1 MAAHTWRNG
10 RARRRLPDVSPAP
23 GPAARRWRS
32 LVRARRAEI
41 ERLVPGRHPPGTGY
55 WDQRAERLAERM
67 TASPEGDPFLGRL
80 RRLTGSRTTVLDVGA
95 GPGRFSL
102 ALAPDVAEVVAVDPS
117 PAMLAILRRR
127 SERKRVT
134 NVVTVEGRWED
145 VDVDPADV
153 VFASYVLPIVEDA
166 PRFLAKLDA
175 SARRHVLLY
184 LGAFSMDGI
193 LDPLWRHFHAH
204 PRRPGPTWL
213 DALDVLRETGI
224 DATVE
229 VVEVRT
235 HTRFSSLAEA
245 VEDYRDLLALP
256 DDEDVRRRLGELLR
270 TWLVARGGQ
279 LRLPVATLPAAVIRW
294 RPAGTRR

>member
-1 MAAHTWRNG
+1 MADGRGPPRA
-10 RARRRLPDVSPAP
+10 RARRLPNVSPAP

-41 ERLVPGRHPPGTGY
+41 ERLVPGRTPRGTGY

-67 TASPEGDPFLGRL
+67 TASPEGDPFLARL

-102 ALAPDVAEVVAVDPS
+102 ALAPGVAGVVAVDPS

-127 SERKRVT
+127 AERTRVT

-145 VDVDPADV
+145 VDVAPADV
-153 VFASYVLPIVEDA
+153 VFASYVLPIVDDA

-193 LDPLWRHFHAH
+193 LDPLWRHFHGR

-213 DALDVLRETGI
+213 DALDVLREMGI
-224 DATVE
+224 HTTVE

-235 HTRFSSLAEA
+235 HTRFSSLADA
-245 VEDYRDLLALP
+245 VEDHRDLLALP
-256 DDEDVRRRLGELLR
+256 DDDDVRRRLGQLLR
-270 TWLVARGGQ
+270 MWLVSRGGQ
-279 LRLPVATLPAAVIRW
+279 LRLPVATLPAAVVRW
-294 RPAGTRR
+294 RPAGSRR

>member
-1 MAAHTWRNG
+1 
-10 RARRRLPDVSPAP
+10 
-23 GPAARRWRS
+23 
-32 LVRARRAEI
+32 
-41 ERLVPGRHPPGTGY
+41 
-55 WDQRAERLAERM
+55 M
-67 TASPEGDPFLGRL
+67 TASPEGDPFLVRL
-80 RRLTGSRTTVLDVGA
+80 RRFAGSRSTVLDVGA

-102 ALAPDVAEVVAVDPS
+102 ALAPDVAGVVAVDPS
-117 PAMLAILRRR
+117 PAMLAILRLRAERR
-127 SERKRVT
+127 RVT

-145 VDVDPADV
+145 VEVAPADV
-153 VFASYVLPIVEDA
+153 VFASYVLPIVDDA

-193 LDPLWRHFHAH
+193 LDPLWRHFHGR

-213 DALDVLRETGI
+213 DALDVLREIGI
-224 DATVE
+224 DPTVE

-256 DDEDVRRRLGELLR
+256 DDEDVGRRLGELLH
-270 TWLVARGGQ
+270 TWLVARGGE

-294 RPAGTRR
+294 RPRRSEEAGLGPRSGAP

>member
-1 MAAHTWRNG
+1 M
-10 RARRRLPDVSPAP
+10 
-23 GPAARRWRS
+23 
-32 LVRARRAEI
+32 
-41 ERLVPGRHPPGTGY
+41 PGRPPPGGGGY

-67 TASPEGDPFLGRL
+67 TASPEGDPFLARL
-80 RRLTGSRTTVLDVGA
+80 RRLTGSRTTVVDVGS

-102 ALAPDVAEVVAVDPS
+102 ALAPDVAELVAVDPS

-127 SERKRVT
+127 AERRRLT

-145 VDVDPADV
+145 VDVPPADV
-153 VFASYVLPIVEDA
+153 AFASYVLPIVDDA

-193 LDPLWRHFHAH
+193 LDPLWRHFHGR

-213 DALDVLRETGI
+213 DAVDVLRELGI
-224 DATVE
+224 EPIVE
-229 VVEVRT
+229 VVEVRS

-256 DDEDVRRRLGELLR
+256 DDDDVRRRLGELLR
-270 TWLVARGGQ
+270 TWLVARGGV
-279 LRLPVATLPAAVIRW
+279 LRLPVASLPAAVLRW
-294 RPAGTRR
+294 RPAGGRTIPAGSGRD

>member
-1 MAAHTWRNG
+1 VSAA
-10 RARRRLPDVSPAP
+10 A

-41 ERLVPGRHPPGTGY
+41 ERLVPGRYPAGTGY

-67 TASPEGDPFLGRL
+67 TASPEGDPFLARL
-80 RRLTGSRTTVLDVGA
+80 RRVTGSRTTVLDVGA

-102 ALAPDVAEVVAVDPS
+102 ALAPEVAEVVAVDPS

-127 SERKRVT
+127 AERKRLG
-134 NVVTVEGRWED
+134 NVVTLEGRWED
-145 VDVDPADV
+145 VDVAPADV

-166 PRFLAKLDA
+166 PRFIAKLDA

-193 LDPLWRHFHAH
+193 LDPLWRHFHGR

-224 DATVE
+224 DPAVE

-256 DDEDVRRRLGELLR
+256 DDDDVRRRLGDLLH
-270 TWLVARGGQ
+270 TWLVARGGE
-279 LRLPVATLPAAVIRW
+279 LRLPVASLPAAVVRW
-294 RPAGTRR
+294 RPAGAP

>member
-1 MAAHTWRNG
+1 
-10 RARRRLPDVSPAP
+10 
-23 GPAARRWRS
+23 
-32 LVRARRAEI
+32 
-41 ERLVPGRHPPGTGY
+41 VPGRYPPGAGY
-55 WDQRAERLAERM
+55 WDERAERLAERM
-67 TASPEGDPFLGRL
+67 TASPEGDPFLVRL
-80 RRLTGSRTTVLDVGA
+80 RRLTGSRTTVLDVGC

-102 ALAPDVAEVVAVDPS
+102 AIAPDVERVVAVDPS
-117 PAMLAILRRR
+117 PAMLAILGRRAGR
-127 SERKRVT
+127 QRIA

-145 VDVDPADV
+145 VDVPRADV
-153 VFASYVLPIVEDA
+153 AFASYVLPIVDDA
-166 PRFLAKLDA
+166 PRFLTQLDA

-193 LDPLWRHFHAH
+193 LDPLWRHFHGR

-224 DATVE
+224 DPTVE

-235 HTRFSSLAEA
+235 HTRFASLAEA

-256 DDEDVRRRLGELLR
+256 DDDDVRRRLGELLR
-270 TWLVARGGQ
+270 TWLVARGRE

-294 RPAGTRR
+294 RPTGSGRE

>member
-1 MAAHTWRNG
+1 
-10 RARRRLPDVSPAP
+10 VSPPP

-41 ERLVPGRHPPGTGY
+41 ERLVPGRYPPGAGY

-67 TASPEGDPFLGRL
+67 TASPEGDPFLALL
-80 RRLTGSRTTVLDVGA
+80 RRLTGSRTTVLDVGS

-102 ALAPDVAEVVAVDPS
+102 AIAPRVAEVVAVDPS

-127 SERKRVT
+127 ADRRRIG
-134 NVVTVEGRWED
+134 NVVALEGRWED
-145 VDVDPADV
+145 VDVAPADV
-153 VFASYVLPIVEDA
+153 AFASYVLPIVEDA

-193 LDPLWRHFHAH
+193 LDPLWRHFHGR
-204 PRRPGPTWL
+204 PRKPGPTWL

-224 DATVE
+224 DPTVE

-235 HTRFSSLAEA
+235 HTRFASLADA

-256 DDEDVRRRLGELLR
+256 DDGEARRRLGELLA
-270 TWLVARGGQ
+270 TWLVNRAGE

-294 RPAGTRR
+294 RPTGSRQR